1 MRMFVAVWPDDVTR
15 RRIEGLALP
24 AGPHLR
30 MVDPGQW
37 HVTLRFLGDVD
48 NQVIPELGAALTA
61 VTQVVA
67 GPVACEV
74 GPATGWFDDSRVL
87 YLPVTG
93 LDRLA
98 QAVRAA
104 TVPVIPPVHQ
114 DESAFVGHLTLARS
128 RRRHPATTERV
139 AAVPVA
145 FSASFEVTHFDL
157 VASELSPGG
166 AHYTSVRRLPL
177 GQ

>member
-1 MRMFVAVWPDDVTR
+1 MRMFVAVWPDDATR

-24 AGPHLR
+24 AAPHLR
-30 MVDPGQW
+30 VVDPGQW

-48 NQVIPELGAALTA
+48 DRVIPELSAALTA
-61 VTQVVA
+61 VAHVVA
-67 GPVACEV
+67 GTLECQV
-74 GPATGWFDDSRVL
+74 GPATAWFDRPRVL

-104 TVPVIPPVHQ
+104 TAPVIPPA
-114 DESAFVGHLTLARS
+114 DGGEPPFEGHLTLARS
-128 RRRHPATTERV
+128 RRLRPAATEST
-139 AAVPVA
+139 APDPVTL
-145 FSASFEVTHFDL
+145 SASFEVTHFDL

-166 AHYTSVRRLPL
+166 ARYSPVRHIPL
-177 GQ
+177 RQ

>member
-1 MRMFVAVWPDDVTR
+1 MRMFVAVWPDDATR
-15 RRIEGLALP
+15 RRIEDLALP

-30 MVDPGQW
+30 LVNPGQW

-48 NQVIPELGAALTA
+48 NQVIQELSAALTA

-67 GPVACEV
+67 GPVGCEV

-87 YLPVTG
+87 YLPVRG

-104 TVPVIPPVHQ
+104 TVPVVPPAQQ
-114 DESAFVGHLTLARS
+114 DEPPFVGHLTLARS
-128 RRRHPATTERV
+128 RRRHPATAEWA

-157 VASELSPGG
+157 VASKPSPRG
-166 AHYTSVRRLPL
+166 AYYISVRRVPL
-177 GQ
+177 GH

>member
-1 MRMFVAVWPDDVTR
+1 MRMFVAVGPDDATR
-15 RRIEGLALP
+15 RRIEGLDLP

-30 MVDPGQW
+30 AVDPGQW

-48 NQVIPELGAALTA
+48 NHIVPELSAALMA
-61 VTQVVA
+61 VAHVVA
-67 GPVACEV
+67 GPVVCQV
-74 GPATGWFDDSRVL
+74 GPATDWFKRSRVL

-104 TVPVIPPVHQ
+104 TVPVIPPARQ
-114 DESAFVGHLTLARS
+114 DEPPFEGHLTLARS
-128 RRRHPATTERV
+128 RRRHPATTEWT
-139 AAVPVA
+139 AAVPVPL
-145 FSASFEVTHFDL
+145 STGFEVTHFDL

-166 AHYTSVRRLPL
+166 ARYTSVRRFPL
-177 GQ
+177 RQ